1 MNTEYIN
8 IYNNLINLTR
18 NKNLFNYFTKNDE
31 FSDRLIIFLIHF
43 GFFLKVFKFEVSQ
56 KKMQH
61 LYDYVFK
68 QLEISIREIGYGDAS
83 INKKMKN
90 YINLFYSIINQIE
103 NWDKYDFQKKNA
115 FFSDYLNKS
124 INMDNLTVYFDK
136 YYIFLTN
143 NTFNSF
149 SKGVI
154 KVKF

>member
-18 NKNLFNYFTKNDE
+18 NKKLFNYFTKNDE

-43 GFFLKVFKFEVSQ
+43 GFFLKAFKFEVSQ
-56 KKMQH
+56 KKMQY

-103 NWDKYDFQKKNA
+103 NWEKYDSQKKNA

-154 KVKF
+154 KAKF

>member
-1 MNTEYIN
+1 
-8 IYNNLINLTR
+8 
-18 NKNLFNYFTKNDE
+18 
-31 FSDRLIIFLIHF
+31 
-43 GFFLKVFKFEVSQ
+43 
-56 KKMQH
+56 MQN

-124 INMDNLTVYFDK
+124 INMDTSV
-136 YYIFLTN
+136 
-143 NTFNSF
+143 
-149 SKGVI
+149 
-154 KVKF
+154 KVLVSYHPSTLIQSPKFKKEAWSDLQMLQKELNEN

>member
-43 GFFLKVFKFEVSQ
+43 GFFLKVFKFEVS
-56 KKMQH
+56 KNKMQH

-124 INMDNLTVYFDK
+124 INMDKLTVYFDK

>member
-18 NKNLFNYFTKNDE
+18 NKKLFNYFTKNDE

-43 GFFLKVFKFEVSQ
+43 GFFLKAFKFEVPQ
-56 KKMQH
+56 KKMQY

-103 NWDKYDFQKKNA
+103 NWDKYDFQKKML
-115 FFSDYLNKS
+115 F
-124 INMDNLTVYFDK
+124 
-136 YYIFLTN
+136 FLT
-143 NTFNSF
+143 
-149 SKGVI
+149 I
-154 KVKF
+154 

>member
-1 MNTEYIN
+1 
-8 IYNNLINLTR
+8 
-18 NKNLFNYFTKNDE
+18 
-31 FSDRLIIFLIHF
+31 
-43 GFFLKVFKFEVSQ
+43 
-56 KKMQH
+56 MQN

-124 INMDNLTVYFDK
+124 INMDKLTVYFDK